1 MNKMASKEEVRKV
14 IRGYRMSLSEES
26 AVMKSITIS
35 EKLLQMEEYKKAD
48 CIYCYIDFRNEVKT
62 KPIIRRAL
70 GDGKKVAVPRVEN
83 GKMEFYY
90 FEGYD
95 RLQPGTY
102 GVLEPVDGILATN
115 TDALLIM
122 SGVAFDQ
129 ENHRIG
135 YGGGYYDRYLERPNQ
150 HFKIALAYQFQIFR
164 QIPFEIFDI
173 QPDLILTEEC
183 IQKRKAA
190 DALYCY

>member
-1 MNKMASKEEVRKV
+1 MASKEEVRKV
-14 IRGYRMSLSEES
+14 ICGYRMSLSDES

-35 EKLLQMEEYKKAD
+35 EKLLQMEEYKRANSV
-48 CIYCYIDFRNEVKT
+48 YCYIDFRNEVKT

-70 GDGKKVAVPRVEN
+70 SDGKKVAVPRVEN
-83 GKMEFYY
+83 GCMEFYY

-95 RLQPGTY
+95 TLQPGTY
-102 GVLEPVDGILATN
+102 GVLEPVGGVLATD
-115 TDALLIM
+115 TDALFIM
-122 SGVAFDQ
+122 PGVAFDR

-150 HFKIALAYQFQIFR
+150 RFKIALAYQFQVFQ
-164 QIPFEIFDI
+164 QIPFERFDI

-183 IQKRKAA
+183 VQILQI
-190 DALYCY
+190 